1 MKTTPAPTAS
11 PHSSRA
17 SILAGILLAAAA
29 FLAFHNTFAVPFF
42 FDDITAISEN
52 QTIRHVWR
60 AGDWISPPRDGSGVT
75 GRPLV
80 NLSFAINYAI
90 GGTNPAGYHAL
101 NLILHIGAALALF
114 GIVRGTL
121 SSGRL
126 NEGFRR
132 HATHVA
138 FLATLSWVVH
148 PLQTESVNCVVQRTE
163 ILVGLFYLLTL
174 YAFVRSIKHPG
185 FSLWSGLSVLACFFG
200 MASKEVMVSAPLM
213 VLLYD
218 RTFIAGSFAA
228 AWRLRR
234 AYYLQLAS
242 SWLLLAVI
250 LVSMGGSRGSA
261 AGFGLG
267 ITWWSYSLKQCEAI
281 LLYLRL
287 CFWPHPLVLDYGTA
301 VVRNP
306 LEVLPQAIAL
316 SALVGIVVSA
326 LWRRPWLG
334 FIGMWFFAILAP
346 SSSVVP
352 LVSQTIAEHRM
363 YLPLAAVTTLVAV
376 SLYAVAGIRP
386 LGFLL
391 IACAGLGAVTVR
403 RNLDYQSEI
412 SIWSVTIAQR
422 PENARAYSNLGN
434 AYKALGRHEDAA
446 RFYEE
451 ALKRDPNQSEA
462 FNNLA
467 ALDLEAG
474 RVASAVT
481 ACEAAL
487 RLNPNFADAL
497 NNLGSARSKLGQHAE
512 ALALFERAVRQKPTL
527 APAQSNFSGALL
539 AAGRVDEAIVHGKI
553 ALELH
558 PGSADAQTN
567 LGNALLT
574 AGRPAEAIYLYEAAL
589 RTRQND
595 AITRCNLGSA
605 LYRSG
610 RPQEAIPH
618 YEAALRI
625 APDNFDAHNN
635 LASALFQTGSPADA
649 VIHYRES
656 IRLSPDSAEARANLG
671 LVLTRLGRIPE
682 AIIEYEELRRRTPA
696 HAGAME
702 ALARL
707 RSPSPSIP
715 PK

>member
-1 MKTTPAPTAS
+1 VKTTPAPTAS

-17 SILAGILLAAAA
+17 SILAGLLLAAAA
-29 FLAFHNTFAVPFF
+29 FVAFHNTFAVPFF

-60 AGDWISPPRDGSGVT
+60 VGDSLSPPRDGSGVT

-80 NLSFAINYAI
+80 NFSFAINYAI

-101 NLILHIGAALALF
+101 NLILHLGAALALF
-114 GIVRGTL
+114 GIVRRTL
-121 SSGRL
+121 SSGRWYQRF
-126 NEGFRR
+126 GR
-132 HATHVA
+132 HATPVA
-138 FLATLSWVVH
+138 FLAALSWVVH
-148 PLQTESVNCVVQRTE
+148 PLQTESVTCVVQRTE
-163 ILVGLFYLLTL
+163 VLVGLFYLLSL
-174 YAFVRSIKHPG
+174 YAFVRSITHPG

-213 VLLYD
+213 VFLYD
-218 RTFIAGSFAA
+218 RTFVAGSFAA

-267 ITWWSYSLKQCEAI
+267 VPWWSYSLKQCEAI

-316 SALVGIVVSA
+316 SALVGIVVTA

-334 FIGMWFFAILAP
+334 FIGLWFFAILAP

-352 LVSQTIAEHRM
+352 LVSQTMAEHRM

-391 IACAGLGAVTVR
+391 LACAALGAVTAR

-412 SIWSVTIAQR
+412 SIWSVTVAQR

-434 AYKALGRHEDAA
+434 AYKALGRHDDAA
-446 RFYEE
+446 RLYNE
-451 ALKRDPNQSEA
+451 ALKRDPNQAEA

-467 ALDLEAG
+467 AMDLEAG
-474 RVASAVT
+474 RVAAAVT

-497 NNLGSARSKLGQHAE
+497 SNLGSARSKLGQHAE
-512 ALALFERAVRQKPTL
+512 ALALLERAVRQKPTL

-574 AGRPAEAIYLYEAAL
+574 AGRPAEAISLYEAAL
-589 RTRQND
+589 RTRPSD

-605 LYRSG
+605 LYRLG
-610 RPQEAIPH
+610 RPQAAIPH
-618 YEAALRI
+618 YEATLRI
-625 APDNFDAHNN
+625 NPDNFDAHNN
-635 LASALFQTGSPADA
+635 LASALFQTGRPADA
-649 VIHYRES
+649 VIHYHES
-656 IRLSPDSAEARANLG
+656 IRLSPDSADARANLG

-682 AIIEYEELRRRTPA
+682 AIIAYEELQRRMPA
-696 HAGAME
+696 HAGAIE

-707 RSPSPSIP
+707 RAPSPSTA